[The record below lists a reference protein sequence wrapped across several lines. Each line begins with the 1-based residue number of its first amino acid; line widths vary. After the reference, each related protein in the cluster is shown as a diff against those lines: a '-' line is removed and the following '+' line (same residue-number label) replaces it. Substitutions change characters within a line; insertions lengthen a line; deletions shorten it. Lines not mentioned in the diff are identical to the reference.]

1 MSGRSFTTFAND
13 VTKANENWQ
22 WLWLHSIRKKISL
35 FALQTN
41 KRILFVLLSK
51 FISRLWQQ

>member
-22 WLWLHSIRKKISL
+22 WLWLHSIRKKNLS
-35 FALQTN
+35 FCFTN
-41 KRILFVLLSK
+41 K
-51 FISRLWQQ
+51 